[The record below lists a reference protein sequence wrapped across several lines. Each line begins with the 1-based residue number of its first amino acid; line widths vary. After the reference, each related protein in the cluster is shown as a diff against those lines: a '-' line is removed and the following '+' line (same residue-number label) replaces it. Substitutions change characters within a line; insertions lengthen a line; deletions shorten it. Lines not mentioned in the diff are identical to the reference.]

1 MATNKNPA
9 QPPAVGSR
17 IRAIRKEHGLTL
29 EELSL
34 KCGVSKSMLSQI
46 ETESVNPT
54 IATVWKIASGLG
66 IEFRALLEGKEEPS
80 GAIHLSRRKD
90 ATILDLADGKVHLI
104 VLSPLDMVDD
114 LEMYLLQMDSE
125 AVLESRAHHPGTE
138 EYLTILDGELEVTAG
153 EHTELLGP
161 EDYIIYAADVP
172 HVIRAAGNGPVK
184 AHLTVRFTQ
193 DRGRR

>member
-1 MATNKNPA
+1 MAAINTGN
-9 QPPAVGSR
+9 QPPAVGTR
-17 IRAIRKEHGLTL
+17 IKAIRKEHGLTL

-54 IATVWKIASGLG
+54 IATVWKIASGLN

-80 GAIHLSRRKD
+80 GSIHLSRRKD
-90 ATILDLADGKVHLI
+90 ATILDLAEGKVHLI
-104 VLSPLDMVDD
+104 VLSPLEMVDD
-114 LEMYLLQMDSE
+114 LEMYLLQMD
-125 AVLESRAHHPGTE
+125 AGALMDSRPHHPGCE
-138 EYLTILDGELEVTAG
+138 EYLTVLDGEVEITAG
-153 EHTELLGP
+153 EHSEVLGA

-172 HVIRAAGNGPVK
+172 HTIRAAGNAPAR

-193 DRGRR
+193 SGGRK

>member
-1 MATNKNPA
+1 MATN

-29 EELSL
+29 EDLSL

-54 IATVWKIASGLG
+54 IATVWKIAGGLS
-66 IEFRALLEGKEEPS
+66 IEFHALLEGKEEPS
-80 GAIHLSRRKD
+80 GTIHLTRRKD
-90 ATILDLADGKVHLI
+90 ATILDLVDGKVHLI
-104 VLSPLDMVDD
+104 VLSPLEMVDD
-114 LEMYLLQMDSE
+114 LEMYLLQMD
-125 AVLESRAHHPGTE
+125 AGAILESRPHHPGTE
-138 EYLTILDGELEVTAG
+138 EYLTVLEGELEVTVG
-153 EHTELLGP
+153 KHTELLGP

-172 HVIRAAGNGPVK
+172 HIIRSAGNGSAR

-193 DRGRR
+193 ERGRR

>member
-1 MATNKNPA
+1 MATN

-17 IRAIRKEHGLTL
+17 IKAIRKEHGLTL

-80 GAIHLSRRKD
+80 GAIHITRRNA

-104 VLSPLDMVDD
+104 VLSPLEMVDD
-114 LEMYLLQMDSE
+114 LETYLLQMDAG
-125 AVLESRAHHPGTE
+125 AVLDSRPHHPGCE
-138 EYLTILDGELEVTAG
+138 EYLTVLEGKLEITAG
-153 EHTELLGP
+153 EHTEKLGA
-161 EDYIIYAADVP
+161 EDYVIYAADVP
-172 HVIRAAGNGPVK
+172 HVIRAIGDAPAK

-193 DRGRR
+193 SGGRR

>member
-1 MATNKNPA
+1 MAAKKTNN
-9 QPPAVGSR
+9 QPPAVGTR
-17 IRAIRKEHGLTL
+17 IKAIRKEHGLTL

-54 IATVWKIASGLG
+54 IATVWKIASGLN

-90 ATILDLADGKVHLI
+90 ATILDLAEGRVHLI
-104 VLSPLDMVDD
+104 VLSPLEMVDD
-114 LEMYLLQMDSE
+114 LEMYLLQMDE
-125 AVLESRAHHPGTE
+125 GAVMDSRAHHPGCE
-138 EYLTILDGELEVTAG
+138 EYLTVLDGEVEVTAG
-153 EHTELLGP
+153 EHTEHLGA

-172 HVIRAAGNGPVK
+172 HTIQAAGDKPAK

-193 DRGRR
+193 SGGHK